1 MICPRCHK
9 SRLVGVASEVR
20 HCPECG
26 LRRRPND
33 TIVARKDTNFRYLNR
48 NVGVTPAG
56 SEVRIEQLGQR
67 ITSIHGVVDADVHD
81 ISFVLKRSD
90 NNRCIAFSD
99 DIEDLVLFAVE
110 HGWWFAG
117 PVELVELADT
127 LLD

>member
-1 MICPRCHK
+1 MICPRCRK
-9 SRLVGVASEVR
+9 SRLVGVASGVR
-20 HCPECG
+20 HCPKCG

-48 NVGVTPAG
+48 NVGSTPAG
-56 SEVRIEQLGQR
+56 SEVRIEQLGQL

-81 ISFVLKRSD
+81 ISFVLKLGD
-90 NNRCIAFSD
+90 NRCIAFSD

-110 HGWWFAG
+110 HEWWFAG
-117 PVELVELADT
+117 PVELVELANT